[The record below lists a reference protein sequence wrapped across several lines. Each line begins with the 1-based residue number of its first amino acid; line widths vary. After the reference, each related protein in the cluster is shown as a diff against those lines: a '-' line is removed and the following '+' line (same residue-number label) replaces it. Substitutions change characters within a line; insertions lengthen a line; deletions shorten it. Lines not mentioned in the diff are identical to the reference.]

1 MGKQEID
8 GVLAQVPRRR
18 TIAPRLAPGE
28 PGDGIVGADEIGL
41 LFLPALLRGGNMGP
55 AVMRHLV
62 PVPHHRLTG
71 ARMALDGKSR
81 DEPGG
86 ADTGGLEQGQDTPG
100 ADEAELSTRE
110 RRRGCHATSDEA

>member
-1 MGKQEID
+1 MGQQAID

-18 TIAPRLAPGE
+18 TIATRLAPSK

-41 LFLPALLRGGNMGP
+41 LFLPALLRWGNMGP

-62 PVPHHRLTG
+62 SVPHHRLTG
-71 ARMALDGKSR
+71 VRVALDGKSR

-86 ADTGGLEQGQDTPG
+86 ADAGGFEQGQAAPR
-100 ADEAELSTRE
+100 ADEAELS
-110 RRRGCHATSDEA
+110 